1 MEIKRI
7 EVEKDRYLP
16 LLLLADDYEHIMTY
30 LAKGELFVLMN
41 QSEVKAV
48 CGQLN
53 SRNRKSSCSYCSTG
67 AGLWQSTFRLPF

>member
-41 QSEVKAV
+41 QAELAKK
-48 CGQLN
+48 QLN

-67 AGLWQSTFRLPF
+67 SGLWQSTFRLPF